1 MSDLNK
7 NILITPNKG
16 KIDDPI
22 ITFTGRNNT
31 SISLKVLDEGTVSF
45 EGTNGQLFGIA
56 ENDVLISNDL
66 RSNSLLNLIDGF
78 TIDGGVY

>member
-16 KIDDPI
+16 KVDDPI

-45 EGTNGQLFGIA
+45 EGVNGQLLGIA
-56 ENDVLISNDL
+56 ETGINLSDDLKSNSISNI
-66 RSNSLLNLIDGF
+66 IDGF
-78 TIDGGVY
+78 TINGGIY

>member
-22 ITFTGRNNT
+22 ITFTGKNNT
-31 SISLKVLDEGTVSF
+31 SMSLKVLDEGSISF
-45 EGTNGQLFGIA
+45 ESVNGPLLEIA
-56 ENDVLISNDL
+56 ETGINISDNLKSGSISNI
-66 RSNSLLNLIDGF
+66 IDGF